1 MMRPRFRNKLP
12 IFLLLPSFS
21 LSASLAWSQ
30 TADQGDA
37 AARTVDGSALRF
49 SSRSDENAPAD
60 LKELR
65 WMLSQI
71 ETEKG
76 KKDPLADYVEKPS
89 SLEERAKRS
98 EWKEDDEA
106 HVTPKLFKPSANDV
120 PILKRA
126 PISAK
131 LVSSNSNRT
140 SLQPEIPF
148 SSQPA
153 TLPGLGGQNPPTFGG
168 PSPGMANP
176 GMANPGMPNPGMV
189 NPGMVNPGMAN
200 PVLPNAGFGG
210 AAATVPSYN
219 PSMGSSMPY
228 SSPSTVA

>member
-1 MMRPRFRNKLP
+1 
-12 IFLLLPSFS
+12 
-21 LSASLAWSQ
+21 
-30 TADQGDA
+30 
-37 AARTVDGSALRF
+37 
-49 SSRSDENAPAD
+49 
-60 LKELR
+60 
-65 WMLSQI
+65 
-71 ETEKG
+71 
-76 KKDPLADYVEKPS
+76 
-89 SLEERAKRS
+89 
-98 EWKEDDEA
+98 
-106 HVTPKLFKPSANDV
+106 V

-176 GMANPGMPNPGMV
+176 GMP

-200 PVLPNAGFGG
+200 PVAERRFWWGG
-210 AAATVPSYN
+210 SHGPLLQSEHGKLHALF
-219 PSMGSSMPY
+219 
-228 SSPSTVA
+228 